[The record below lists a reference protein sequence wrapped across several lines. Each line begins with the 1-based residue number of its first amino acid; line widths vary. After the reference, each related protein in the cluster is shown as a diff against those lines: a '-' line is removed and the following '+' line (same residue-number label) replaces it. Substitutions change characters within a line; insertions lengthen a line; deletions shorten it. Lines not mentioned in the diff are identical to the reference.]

1 MNMRVDAA
9 KNLDNLDLETRVYDQ
24 EFFDRLTRPSSPEA
38 INESSETTGLYVL
51 AKKELRD
58 LELHEAFDVFATK
71 AGNQSVLK
79 SFLENLDYVQDNMH
93 DLREGGKMGSALNA
107 TFDAAIES
115 LVRAD
120 WQKLQKD
127 GADWNRICAALS
139 YGLGTT
145 AELLG
150 VGAEVTAHIEDWR
163 KFYLT
168 HGMSL
173 SQQRELRVRLNAE
186 ALEHHKNL
194 AYTSMQRE
202 KGDVRVENVM
212 NDIKGQLNVV
222 QQQIDAMGVDPDERY
237 AGAFTRNA
245 QIAKVREEGKQPQ
258 TQQDAPVQSPWVST
272 PKKEEQPKGL
282 FGKLGSVAKKVAG
295 WFKF

>member
-1 MNMRVDAA
+1 
-9 KNLDNLDLETRVYDQ
+9 
-24 EFFDRLTRPSSPEA
+24 
-38 INESSETTGLYVL
+38 
-51 AKKELRD
+51 
-58 LELHEAFDVFATK
+58 
-71 AGNQSVLK
+71 
-79 SFLENLDYVQDNMH
+79 
-93 DLREGGKMGSALNA
+93 EGGKMGSALNA